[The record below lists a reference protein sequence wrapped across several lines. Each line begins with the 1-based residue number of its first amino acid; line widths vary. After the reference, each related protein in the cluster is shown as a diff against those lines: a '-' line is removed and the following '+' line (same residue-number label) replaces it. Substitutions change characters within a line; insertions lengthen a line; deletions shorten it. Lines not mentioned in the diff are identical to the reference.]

1 MKKLST
7 SVLTIVFLIVFSNAL
22 FSQTN
27 NEDFDYRAY
36 YQTQIDNCEEKL
48 DGESDSMTELM
59 KTTLEQRIVIFEN
72 MIIAYDEMME
82 MEEEDYYIDMGAD
95 FQNLS
100 PAQKIKI
107 LERQYE
113 MDLISESNYLEA
125 KAKLERQ

>member
-7 SVLTIVFLIVFSNAL
+7 SVLTIVFLFVFSNAL

-59 KTTLEQRIVIFEN
+59 KTTLEQRIVNFEN

>member
-59 KTTLEQRIVIFEN
+59 KTTLEQRIVNFEN